1 MMYPVVFIGFFGVV
15 RFVPDFFAL
24 DRGFLTPPFE
34 TVLGVLGVLG
44 VRGAAFPFAVFVEAV
59 GADFFPPVGVFASAA
74 RVVARFVGATF
85 FFLLFVRAGF
95 FAMTI
100 RVGVDGGEARCG
112 ARARDWVE
120 DGAATRAEREDAA
133 SGTKS
138 GTTDATRTMRY
149 VTKCCVKSRR
159 AWETKDII
167 GRRVIPRVSTRRARR
182 FVWRRRRRW
191 RR

>member
-1 MMYPVVFIGFFGVV
+1 MYPVVFIGFFGVV

-112 ARARDWVE
+112 VVRALGTGWRT
-120 DGAATRAEREDAA
+120 APLREP
-133 SGTKS
+133 SGKTP
-138 GTTDATRTMRY
+138 
-149 VTKCCVKSRR
+149 RR
-159 AWETKDII
+159 
-167 GRRVIPRVSTRRARR
+167 GRRVGRPTRRVRCGMLQS
-182 FVWRRRRRW
+182 VV
-191 RR
+191 

>member
-1 MMYPVVFIGFFGVV
+1 MYPVVFIGFFGVV

-100 RVGVDGGEARCG
+100 SVGVDGGEARCG
-112 ARARDWVE
+112 VVRALGTGWRT
-120 DGAATRAEREDAA
+120 APLREP
-133 SGTKS
+133 SGKTP
-138 GTTDATRTMRY
+138 
-149 VTKCCVKSRR
+149 RR
-159 AWETKDII
+159 
-167 GRRVIPRVSTRRARR
+167 GRRVGRPTRRVRCGMLQS
-182 FVWRRRRRW
+182 VV
-191 RR
+191 

>member
-44 VRGAAFPFAVFVEAV
+44 VRGAAFPFAAFVEAV

-133 SGTKS
+133 SGTKG
-138 GTTDATRTMRY
+138 GTTRHDAY
-149 VTKCCVKSRR
+149 DAVCYKVLCK
-159 AWETKDII
+159 I
-167 GRRVIPRVSTRRARR
+167 
-182 FVWRRRRRW
+182 
-191 RR
+191 

>member
-44 VRGAAFPFAVFVEAV
+44 VLSAAFPFAIFVEAV

-100 RVGVDGGEARCG
+100 RVGVDFGRRDVV
-112 ARARDWVE
+112 RALGTGWRT
-120 DGAATRAEREDAA
+120 APRREP
-133 SGTKS
+133 SGKTP
-138 GTTDATRTMRY
+138 
-149 VTKCCVKSRR
+149 RR
-159 AWETKDII
+159 
-167 GRRVIPRVSTRRARR
+167 GRRVGRPTRRVRCGMLQS
-182 FVWRRRRRW
+182 VV
-191 RR
+191 